1 MKYALPILMFL
12 ALAAF
17 GCKHEYWTFVPGD
30 EGETVAVVDKPEPEP
45 EVKEP
50 EVKEPEV
57 KEPEVEP
64 PTPKEIIFILGID
77 GMD

>member
-1 MKYALPILMFL
+1 MKKL
-12 ALAAF
+12 ALVIAACGLFLF
-17 GCKHEYWTFVPGD
+17 GCKHQYWTMVDSG
-30 EGETVAVVDKPEPEP
+30 GGQSVAVAETTPEP
-45 EVKEP
+45 EVKDP
-50 EVKEPEV
+50 EVAEPEV